1 MATTDAVTTKI
12 PNFSDT
18 VKKAGYDAKISEMR
32 EKYFITSDYNKL
44 LSNTLDAKIT
54 HKSDL
59 HDLHEK
65 IKTLATKEE
74 TKTLVTKAELKAEQ
88 DKIVKI
94 QKYYLS
100 PFVG

>member
-32 EKYFITSDYNKL
+32 EKYCITSDYNKFT
-44 LSNTLDAKIT
+44 SNTLDAKIT

-74 TKTLVTKAELKAEQ
+74 TKTLVTKAELKKS
-88 DKIVKI
+88 KIK
-94 QKYYLS
+94 
-100 PFVG
+100 

>member
-65 IKTLATKEE
+65 IKTLATKQK

-88 DKIVKI
+88 DKIVKL

>member
-65 IKTLATKEE
+65 IKTLATKEK

-88 DKIVKI
+88 DKIVKL